1 MKGIYQN
8 VRNLWKKPKKTIKD
22 SMKNR
27 LIEWRKEERFVRIEK
42 PTRIDRARALG
53 YKAKQGF
60 IVVRA
65 RLQKGGR
72 TRPHYLRKARKP
84 SKTGVS
90 RFTTKQSL
98 QAIVEQRVAR
108 KYTNLEVLNSY
119 WVGEDGRYVWYEV
132 ILVDPNHPVIKS
144 DPKIKWIAEKQH
156 VGRAFRGLTAA
167 GKRARR

>member
-1 MKGIYQN
+1 MSGLYHNIRK
-8 VRNLWKKPKKTIKD
+8 VWKTPKKTMKD
-22 SMKNR
+22 IMKSR
-27 LIEWRKEERFVRIEK
+27 LIQWRKEERFVRIDK

-84 SKTGVS
+84 SKAGVS
-90 RFTTKQSL
+90 RFTSKQSL

-132 ILVDPNHPVIKS
+132 ILVDPHHPVIRS
-144 DPKIKWIAEKQH
+144 DKNINWITEGQH
-156 VGRAFRGLTAA
+156 RRRAFRGLTAA
-167 GKRARR
+167 AKRARK